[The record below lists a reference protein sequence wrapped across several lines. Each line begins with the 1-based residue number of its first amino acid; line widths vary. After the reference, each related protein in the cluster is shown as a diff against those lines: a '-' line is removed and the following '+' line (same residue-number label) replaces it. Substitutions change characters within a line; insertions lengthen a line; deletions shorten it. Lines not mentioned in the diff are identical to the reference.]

1 MFCKHYILYFFTAL
15 LFMSCQGNNKVV
27 EFSETEY
34 TDSVLLA
41 PNNPKESPV
50 CQSSIVHSK
59 CDQRHSGTNSKRKNS
74 CRKTQKDKIQKSMGN

>member
-15 LFMSCQGNNKVV
+15 IFMSCQGNNKVV

-50 CQSSIVHSK
+50 CQSSIKLILLPLHHRRDVAQHTW
-59 CDQRHSGTNSKRKNS
+59 G
-74 CRKTQKDKIQKSMGN
+74 KS